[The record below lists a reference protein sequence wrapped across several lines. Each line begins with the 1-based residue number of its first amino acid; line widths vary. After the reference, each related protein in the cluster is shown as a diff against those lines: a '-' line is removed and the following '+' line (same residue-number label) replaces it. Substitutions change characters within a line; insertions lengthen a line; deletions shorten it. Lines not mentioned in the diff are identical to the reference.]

1 MVRTVYV
8 DLLFLINFS
17 MDFLCFF
24 LTTRLFSRP
33 FPIFRVLLSSV
44 LGGIYSV
51 LSLFW
56 SFRGLL
62 LLLFDIGICAVM
74 CLVVFLSRSTSP
86 SRMTT
91 EILLYTGISMALGG
105 IMTAA
110 YSILNQIGAAELLTS
125 DSDGISS
132 WIFLLLAVVGGGAT
146 LLGSKFFRRDSV
158 RKYFTV
164 TVGLCGKERSFRAVI
179 DTGNSLSD
187 PITGLSAAAVGVN
200 ALNGLLPSEI
210 CRKGVSDPV
219 SCFSSLSGEYRTRA
233 RLLPV
238 RTVTGEGM
246 LLAFRADFCYI
257 CPIEAERTPS
267 EWEERE
273 LLIALCSEEFEGAEM
288 LLPVGIY

>member
-24 LTTRLFSRP
+24 LTARLFSRP
-33 FPIFRVLLSSV
+33 FPLFRVLLASAF
-44 LGGIYSV
+44 GGIYSV
-51 LSLFW
+51 FSLFFP
-56 SFRGLL
+56 FRGCLL
-62 LLLFDIGICAVM
+62 LLSDIGICAFM
-74 CLVVFLSRSTSP
+74 CLVVFLSRGITVA
-86 SRMTT
+86 RVMT

-105 IMTAA
+105 IMTAV
-110 YSILNQIGAAELLTS
+110 YSILNQIGIAELLTS

-132 WIFLLLAVVGGGAT
+132 WIFLLLAAVGGGAT
-146 LLGSKFFRRDSV
+146 LLGSKCFRRDRA

-164 TVGLCGKERSFRAVI
+164 TVGLCGRERSFRAVI

-187 PITGLSAAAVGVN
+187 PITGLSAAAVSVN
-200 ALNGLLPSEI
+200 ALKGFLPEEI
-210 CRKGVSDPV
+210 CQNGASDPV
-219 SCFSSLSGEYRTRA
+219 SCFSSLSGAYRTRA

-246 LLAFRADFCYI
+246 LLAFRTDFCYI
-257 CPIEAERTPS
+257 SPINAERTPS

-273 LLIALCSEEFEGAEM
+273 LLIALCTADPEGAEM

>member
-33 FPIFRVLLSSV
+33 FPLFRVLIASV
-44 LGGIYSV
+44 FGGIYSV
-51 LSLFW
+51 FSLFLP
-56 SFRGLL
+56 FRGLL
-62 LLLFDIGICAVM
+62 LLLFDIGICAFM
-74 CLVVFLSRSTSP
+74 CLLVFLSRRITL
-86 SRMTT
+86 SRVTT

-105 IMTAA
+105 VMTAV
-110 YSILNQIGAAELLTS
+110 YSILNQIGIAELLTS

-146 LLGSKFFRRDSV
+146 LLGSKFFRRDRARS
-158 RKYFTV
+158 YFTV
-164 TVGLCGKERSFRAVI
+164 TIGLCDRERSFRAVI

-200 ALNGLLPSEI
+200 ALNGFLPIEI
-210 CRKGVSDPV
+210 CRNGASDPV
-219 SCFSSLSGEYRTRA
+219 SCFSSLPGEYRIRA

-246 LLAFRADFCYI
+246 LLAFRADYCYI
-257 CPIEAERTPS
+257 CPLDSELRAGER
-267 EWEERE
+267 EERE
-273 LLIALCSEEFEGAEM
+273 LLIALCAADPEGAEM
-288 LLPVGIY
+288 LLPVGIW